1 MSKFH
6 QSTPLLVLACRST
19 AVEGS
24 IFMNLQDIVEGLQLD
39 NLKRLEIGVLK
50 SFLLKLCFF
59 SVLGEF
65 LKSAVKI

>member
-6 QSTPLLVLACRST
+6 QSIPLLVLACRNT

-24 IFMNLQDIVEGLQLD
+24 IFMTLQDIVVGLQLD
-39 NLKRLEIGVLK
+39 NLKRLESGALK
-50 SFLLKLCFF
+50 SFLLNLCFF
-59 SVLGEF
+59 SVLGES